1 MSTSATDPE
10 GTASSLRGYLDEA
23 LRMVRA
29 WMNLYFSTLGLLGL
43 VLLVAV
49 FQLERDCRALSDGYL
64 LQIPIVVPE
73 RCYDAAGGKPSITLF
88 GVELIRDFASI
99 VFGFAYAVFVGVL
112 LLRVRVFAGILG
124 PLAALPESEAQRAA
138 MSVDLQYFPWPA
150 SPFRQ
155 GCLGAVL
162 FWGGLGLGLFVVGLM
177 GLTHL
182 LPKTGELV
190 IATSL
195 YRAVGAI
202 NLALVA
208 VSLVVLFGI
217 WRQVAAIRAASR
229 RGRSP
234 RRPA

>member
-1 MSTSATDPE
+1 MSTSATDPDGMAE
-10 GTASSLRGYLDEA
+10 RLRDHLGEA

-29 WMNLYFSTLGLLGL
+29 WANLYFSTLGLLGL

-73 RCYDAAGGKPSITLF
+73 RCFEAAGGKPSIALF
-88 GVELIRDFASI
+88 GVELIRDFASV

-112 LLRVRVFAGILG
+112 LLRVRVLAGILRR
-124 PLAALPESEAQRAA
+124 LAALPESQAQRAA
-138 MSVDLQYFPWPA
+138 ATVDLQYFPWPT
-150 SPFRQ
+150 SPFRP
-155 GCLGAVL
+155 GWLGVVL
-162 FWGGLGLGLFVVGLM
+162 FWSALGLGLLVVGLM

-182 LPKTGELV
+182 LPEAGELV
-190 IATSL
+190 IAESL

-208 VSLVVLFGI
+208 VSLAALRSI
-217 WRQVAAIRAASR
+217 WRHVAEIRDFSL
-229 RGRSP
+229 RSISS
-234 RRPA
+234 